1 MDYDLWLRIGA
12 SRRDRRV
19 PEVLAF
25 YRHHDRGQI
34 TSKQW
39 RQAENVWLV
48 KKKFVAASPQ
58 LVARILAPRLE
69 ELIDGGLLRRGY
81 DCYWRRD
88 LVSARRIF
96 RRSLRTGGWKLKDLQ
111 YLLPALLPEAPYL
124 ASLAAPTAGTSG
136 AERLRACRCTRPC
149 PAVR

>member
-1 MDYDLWLRIGA
+1 MLDAVAGFETNFATCMDYDLWFRIGT
-12 SRRDRRV
+12 SRVIVRV

-39 RQAENVWLV
+39 RQSENVWLV

-58 LVARILAPRLE
+58 LVARFTRRRLE
-69 ELIDGGLLRRGY
+69 DLIDGGLLRRGY

-88 LVSARRIF
+88 SRVRPEDFSPVVVDGRLGSSRI
-96 RRSLRTGGWKLKDLQ
+96 
-111 YLLPALLPEAPYL
+111 
-124 ASLAAPTAGTSG
+124 
-136 AERLRACRCTRPC
+136 
-149 PAVR
+149 